1 MRPRAHCGSRSCRT
15 TQVADRTPGW
25 AGVTRGR
32 VPSALVDAHPRL
44 GHADLLTVGEVAA
57 ELRVS
62 RTTVHRLIRRGELR
76 AHALGAQYRVT
87 RQDLEAFLS
96 AARA

>member
-1 MRPRAHCGSRSCRT
+1 MDQR
-15 TQVADRTPGW
+15 
-25 AGVTRGR
+25 
-32 VPSALVDAHPRL
+32 PRL
-44 GHADLLTVGEVAA
+44 GHADLLTVGDVAT

-87 RQDLEAFLS
+87 RDDLDRYLHH
-96 AARA
+96 ARL

>member
-1 MRPRAHCGSRSCRT
+1 MSWSCRT
-15 TQVADRTPGW
+15 TVRAENPGVGSAGRSRTL
-25 AGVTRGR
+25 RD
-32 VPSALVDAHPRL
+32 VDQRPRL

-62 RTTVHRLIRRGELR
+62 RTTVHRLIRRGDLR

-87 RQDLEAFLS
+87 RDDLDAFLL
-96 AARA
+96 AARD

>member
-1 MRPRAHCGSRSCRT
+1 MRVGGLRSRTVDQRPRF
-15 TQVADRTPGW
+15 
-25 AGVTRGR
+25 
-32 VPSALVDAHPRL
+32 

-76 AHALGAQYRVT
+76 AHALGTQYRVT
-87 RQDLEAFLS
+87 REDLENFLL
-96 AARA
+96 AARD